1 MPTEVLG
8 MVNDPAWAA
17 LHPGWEVTLWTDD
30 LEHSAGSRAHARVL
44 NWLQNQDLFDRA
56 DEFVGPDE
64 VGQFRADIARI
75 EILHRYG
82 GVYVDCDM
90 EPRKPLDPLLEVECF
105 AGFEDPKRRW
115 VNNAV
120 LGSIPGHPFLAALI
134 EQLPESC
141 EAARRA
147 GIRRPNRFSGPQFVT
162 PIWSNWF
169 RESVT
174 VHPHTYFYPYSWAEL
189 DRAGEEFP
197 DAYCVHH
204 WNHRRSV
211 KEGAPS

>member
-1 MPTEVLG
+1 MIPRVVHHIWLG
-8 MVNDPAWAA
+8 GPLPEHLEAYVESWRQVHPDWA
-17 LHPGWEVTLWTDD
+17 HRMWTDKT
-30 LEHSAGSRAHARVL
+30 LPEL
-44 NWLQNQDLFDRA
+44 TNQDVFDRA
-56 DEFVGPDE
+56 AEIVGPAE
-64 VGQFRADIARI
+64 LGQLRADIARI

-82 GVYVDCDM
+82 GVYVDADM
-90 EPRKPLDPLLEVECF
+90 EARKHLDPLLEVECF

-141 EAARRA
+141 EAAQRA

-162 PIWSNWF
+162 PIWSNRF

-174 VHPHTYFYPYSWAEL
+174 VHPSTYFYPYSWSEL
-189 DRAGEEFP
+189 DRQGEEFP
-197 DAYCVHH
+197 DAYAVHH
-204 WNHRRSV
+204 WNHRRMTR
-211 KEGAPS
+211 G